1 MRIFRLI
8 TIYWEI
14 KHRNMTQR
22 NIDKLIVR
30 LKKSRV

>member
-8 TIYWEI
+8 KIKWEI
-14 KHRNMTQR
+14 KHRNMTQK

-30 LKKSRV
+30 LNKLLE